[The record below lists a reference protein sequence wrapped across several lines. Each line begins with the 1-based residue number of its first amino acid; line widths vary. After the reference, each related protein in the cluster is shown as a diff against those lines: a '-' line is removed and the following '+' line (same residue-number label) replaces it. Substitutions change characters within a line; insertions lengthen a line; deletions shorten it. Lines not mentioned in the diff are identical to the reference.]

1 MSNQFSNDGG
11 RPTAWTRSQAA
22 GLERAD
28 RTVAPIIYPA
38 PSDPFD
44 GWHIWDT
51 WPVRTRDGTIAEID
65 GNRIIVSLTTED
77 SLLPGKRH
85 DLAELHYFYSRDGRR
100 WTHGGPVFDDGAYGS
115 RQWAGSALY
124 DDGDL
129 NVFYTASGSRGESEL
144 TYTQRIAGAEGGHV
158 TASPDGEGITIVG
171 DWRHEVLLEPD
182 GTFYEREDQSRGM
195 IYTFR
200 DPWFFEDPETG
211 ETILLFEAN
220 TPVQAGSDRCGGD
233 SVQQEFN
240 GSVGM
245 AVSASGDPM
254 DWELRAPLVDAVCV
268 NQELERPH
276 VAYRNGSYY
285 LFVSSHKHTFAPG
298 IEGFDGLYGFVADD
312 LAGPYRPINGH
323 GLVATNP
330 ANAPFQAYSWIAYL
344 HREELLVAS
353 FFNYY
358 DYVGESLDG
367 IAALPETEQLRRF
380 GGTLAP
386 TLRIQLDGDRTRILG
401 TLDHGHLPFP
411 SEPLP
416 EPRSSWTGQSGAPD
430 VY

>member
-1 MSNQFSNDGG
+1 MTNQFSHGGG
-11 RPTAWTRSQAA
+11 RPSAWCRSQAA
-22 GLERAD
+22 GLERVD
-28 RTVAPIIYPA
+28 RTLAPIIYPA

-51 WPVRTRDGTIAEID
+51 WPVRNRDGTIADID
-65 GNRIIVSLTTED
+65 GYRVIVSLTTAD
-77 SLLPGKRH
+77 TLLPGKRH
-85 DLAELHYFYSRDGRR
+85 DVAELHYFYSSDGRR
-100 WTHGGPVFDDGAYGS
+100 WTHGGPVFDGGAFGS
-115 RQWAGSALY
+115 RQWAGSTLY

-129 NVFYTASGSRGESEL
+129 YVFYTATGSRGESEL
-144 TYTQRIAGAEGGHV
+144 TYTQRIAGAVGGRV
-158 TASPDGEGITIVG
+158 TVVPDGDEVTIDG

-211 ETILLFEAN
+211 ETTLLFEAN
-220 TPVQAGSDRCGGD
+220 TPVPPESGRCGGD
-233 SVQQEFN
+233 PVQQEFN

-245 AVSASGDPM
+245 AISESGDPM
-254 DWELRAPLVDAVCV
+254 DWELREPLVDAVCV

-298 IEGFDGLYGFVADD
+298 IEGFDGLYGFVGDD
-312 LAGPYRPINGH
+312 LRGPYCPLNGH

-367 IAALPETEQLRRF
+367 IAELPESEQLRRF

-401 TLDHGHLPFP
+401 TLDHGHLPLP
-411 SEPLP
+411 SESLP
-416 EPRSSWTGQSGAPD
+416 ELRSFEGRTSRFVDA
-430 VY
+430 Y